1 MAQTFGSPGGKEG
14 WETDEEPPMRVEP
27 GVVNALIQW
36 QTMGSGGHEFKYQ
49 LHHFLGV

>member
-1 MAQTFGSPGGKEG
+1 MAQTFGTPGGKEG

-36 QTMGSGGHEFKYQ
+36 TDH
-49 LHHFLGV
+49 GVRWA